1 MMTMYAS
8 RTTDAYTWSVL
19 SMPEVECLTCSKK
32 FHKSPSKA
40 RRVDRHFCCNK
51 CKHKYYKKHGKEMMR
66 KQERTD
72 LSR

>member
-1 MMTMYAS
+1 
-8 RTTDAYTWSVL
+8 
-19 SMPEVECLTCSKK
+19 MPEVECLTCSKK

-40 RRVDRHFCCNK
+40 RRVDRHFCSNK